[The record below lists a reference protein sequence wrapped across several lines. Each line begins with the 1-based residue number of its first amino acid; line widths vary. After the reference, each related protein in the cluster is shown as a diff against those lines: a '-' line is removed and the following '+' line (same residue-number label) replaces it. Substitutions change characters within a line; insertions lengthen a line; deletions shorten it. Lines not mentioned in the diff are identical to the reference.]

1 MQHRIGFNDL
11 SRSAAE
17 RNALI
22 RGLATSL
29 LKYEVIETTQAKAKE
44 ARRLV
49 EKIITRAKNANKTV
63 ASLTGKG
70 TPEALLQAKAINVHA
85 HRMVKRYLYSEEVV
99 AKVFNE
105 LAVRYENRNGG
116 YTRILKK
123 GYRKGDAASIVQF
136 SLVDHKDLTFEKKKD
151 KKGDKKASK
160 KAQGVKREAKK
171 EAKVKKSKGVGDVKN
186 TVRKV
191 MNSNKSV

>member
-44 ARRLV
+44 ARRLA
-49 EKIITRAKNANKTV
+49 EKIITRARNANKTV
-63 ASLTGKG
+63 ASLTDKG
-70 TPEALLQAKAINVHA
+70 TPEALLQAKAVNVHA

-105 LAVRYENRNGG
+105 LAPRYENRNGG

-123 GYRKGDAASIVQF
+123 GYRKGDAAEVVQL
-136 SLVDHKDLTFEKKKD
+136 SLVDHKDLSFDKKKD
-151 KKGDKKASK
+151 KKNEKKSSK
-160 KAQGVKREAKK
+160 KAQSVKRDVKK
-171 EAKVKKSKGVGDVKN
+171 EAKVKKSKGEGDVKN
-186 TVRKV
+186 TVRKA

>member
-17 RNALI
+17 RKALI
-22 RGLATSL
+22 RGLVTSL
-29 LKYEVIETTQAKAKE
+29 LKYEVIETTEAKAKE
-44 ARRLV
+44 ARRLA

-63 ASLTGKG
+63 ASLTEKG
-70 TPEALLQAKAINVHA
+70 TDEALLSAKAVNVHA
-85 HRMVKRYLYSEEVV
+85 HRMVKRYIYSEEVV

-105 LAVRYENRNGG
+105 LAPRYENRNGG

-123 GYRKGDAASIVQF
+123 GYRLGDAASVVQL
-136 SLVDHKDLTFEKKKD
+136 SLVDHKDLSHDKKKD
-151 KKGDKKASK
+151 KKSEKKTSK
-160 KAQGVKREAKK
+160 KAQSVKRDVKK
-171 EAKVKKSKGVGDVKN
+171 EAKVKKSKGAGDVKS
-186 TVRKV
+186 TTRKA